1 MPPTPPHPRRRAW
14 VEVDTGAIGRNLA
27 RVRRHVG
34 PGVKII
40 AMVKC
45 GGYGLGVAN
54 VVAALAPGRPF
65 GYGVATVH
73 EGIELRDLGVREPVM
88 ICCPVP
94 PSDLPRAIAA
104 HLIPTISDLPALTA
118 LTRLA
123 AAAPPTAPPLPF
135 QIEIDTGM
143 GRAGFPL
150 AGPTTAASHTSP
162 PDAAA
167 TPPGFPLPRTATGP
181 APTPTPAPTPD
192 TTPDTAPTPDTT
204 PTPPGFPLAAPR
216 PWWPHVRRAASRNL
230 HLFGIFTHLHSA
242 DEPDLASARRQI
254 RRFDD
259 FVRAADGIEPGTLLH
274 CANSAGALRLPSG
287 PANAVRPGIYLYGG
301 SAGPG
306 AEPPETAVA
315 IRARVVLVRDV
326 PAGATAGYG
335 AAYRSDGPER
345 WAAAGIGY
353 GDGLPRTLGNRGWGL
368 AGGRRVPVLGRIS
381 MDTTV
386 VGVSESTSPGDV
398 VTFLGRDGK
407 IELTL
412 EEVAELAD
420 TIGHEVLTGLSRRL
434 PRIRMES

>member
-192 TTPDTAPTPDTT
+192 TTPDTARHPRHHPAPASPSPPPAPGGPTSAAPPPATSTSSASSPTSTRPTNPTSPAPAARSGASTTSSAPPTASNPAPSSTAPTAPAPCASRRGPPTRSAPASTSTAGPPAPARSRPKPPSPSGRGSSWCATCPPAPPPDTAP
-204 PTPPGFPLAAPR
+204 PTGRTGPKGGPP
-216 PWWPHVRRAASRNL
+216 RAS
-230 HLFGIFTHLHSA
+230 
-242 DEPDLASARRQI
+242 
-254 RRFDD
+254 
-259 FVRAADGIEPGTLLH
+259 GT
-274 CANSAGALRLPSG
+274 
-287 PANAVRPGIYLYGG
+287 
-301 SAGPG
+301 
-306 AEPPETAVA
+306 
-315 IRARVVLVRDV
+315 
-326 PAGATAGYG
+326 ATGC
-335 AAYRSDGPER
+335 RER
-345 WAAAGIGY
+345 WATGGGGSRAGAGSRFW
-353 GDGLPRTLGNRGWGL
+353 DGSPWT
-368 AGGRRVPVLGRIS
+368 RRW
-381 MDTTV
+381 
-386 VGVSESTSPGDV
+386 
-398 VTFLGRDGK
+398 
-407 IELTL
+407 
-412 EEVAELAD
+412 
-420 TIGHEVLTGLSRRL
+420 
-434 PRIRMES
+434 